1 MGVNEHQTLNT
12 LRNDTALPP
21 GFDKD
26 ADEYSFGDVCNG
38 TDSLPIS
45 HAGGEF
51 NDLTRDVLGDVWKIN
66 VAFTE
71 QIPIMS
77 DMYLVWS
84 LQKTRM
90 GFQSL
95 QLISHKWPM
104 TVVDSFSL
112 AIMSFVMQ
120 LLKKCYFKSCLW
132 TILLPPH
139 LFAKECYLAL

>member
-51 NDLTRDVLGDVWKIN
+51 NDLTRDVLGDVWK
-66 VAFTE
+66 
-71 QIPIMS
+71 
-77 DMYLVWS
+77 
-84 LQKTRM
+84 
-90 GFQSL
+90 
-95 QLISHKWPM
+95 M
-104 TVVDSFSL
+104 TV
-112 AIMSFVMQ
+112 FVGCNNGSTIPTENKDGLPKFTINITMLS